1 LKVSA
6 RRGIFFDGFIT
17 VMVVAAAIFTVDVL
31 FLAGTAPDEDE
42 GNAQNQNYRD
52 NLLPIHSANIT
63 AIAKLANDF
72 S

>member
-1 LKVSA
+1 MKVSA